1 VENLLRIYLIR
12 FLLSIPVGLVFIL
25 FVLSPLVRLLLVYDG
40 PPKSGEF
47 AKYLVK
53 IYSVKDVS
61 ENIWLYLFLSLFIGE
76 VVCFLGER
84 FFYSIYVG
92 FHSIYKKLKHIMIV
106 FKLSKRDRFSKRDRY
121 IKSDYTTICRTNS
134 DYCIGLAEGYYSISK
149 AIAGFSVS
157 LFLAIFVFY
166 IVVIFLQYNDSSE
179 SVEFFGLTI
188 KFVPDGVRIFA
199 VYMVL
204 MLILLLL
211 LVFFREENPLTLFI
225 SISTLYIFVSPFI
238 LFIFSFF
245 QKQEPNFLEL
255 ILLLVSYITL
265 SSFLS
270 FFIYRKKYEELI
282 RATYRKTSLKR
293 KH

>member
-1 VENLLRIYLIR
+1 MENLLRIYLIR

-76 VVCFLGER
+76 VVCFLSER
-84 FFYSIYVG
+84 LFYSIYVS
-92 FHSIYKKLKHIMIV
+92 FHSIYKEFMIM
-106 FKLSKRDRFSKRDRY
+106 FKLSKRLSKRDRY

-134 DYCIGLAEGYYSISK
+134 DYCIGLAEGYYSLSK
-149 AIAGFSVS
+149 AMAGFSVS
-157 LFLAIFVFY
+157 LFLAFFVFY
-166 IVVIFLQYNDSSE
+166 IVVTFLLYNDSSE

-211 LVFFREENPLTLFI
+211 LVFFRVENPLTLLI
-225 SISTLYIFVSPFI
+225 SLITLYIFVSPFI
-238 LFIFSFF
+238 LSIFSVF
-245 QKQEPNFLEL
+245 QKQELNFLGL
-255 ILLLVSYITL
+255 ILLIASYIMI
-265 SSFLS
+265 SSLLA
-270 FFIYRKKYEELI
+270 FFIYRKKYEELM
-282 RATYRKTSLKR
+282 RAIYRRANLKR